1 MRRSAQGSARKKPE
15 CPDYKEEFLAL
26 LPSLRAFARSLCGN
40 PAWAD
45 DLTQET
51 LLRAWANRASF
62 EPGTNMRGW
71 LFTILR
77 NTFYTSARRRRRET
91 EDPDG
96 AHAMRLLISPAQEHS
111 VELRDLRRFMR
122 RLPDEQR
129 EALIL
134 VGASGFTYKQA
145 AEICGCAVGSIK
157 SRVSRARR
165 ALVTQL
171 EGPDEDGERR
181 EMEVEERFAA
191 GSEADFAE
199 LAR

>member
-1 MRRSAQGSARKKPE
+1 MGQSTPSE
-15 CPDYKEEFLAL
+15 PDYKAEFLAL

-40 PAWAD
+40 LAWAD

-51 LLRAWANRASF
+51 LMRAWANRASF

-77 NTFYTSARRRRRET
+77 NAFFTSMRRRRREL

-96 AHAMRLLISPAQEHS
+96 VQALRIMIAPSQEHA
-111 VELRDLRRFMR
+111 VELRDLRRMLA
-122 RLPDEQR
+122 RLPHEQR

-134 VGASGFTYKQA
+134 VGASGFSYQEA
-145 AEICGCAVGSIK
+145 AAVCGCAVGSIK

-165 ALVTQL
+165 ALLNLL
-171 EGPDEDGERR
+171 EGTTREVGAEPSEQRDDAPLPRPLRR
-181 EMEVEERFAA
+181 HA
-191 GSEADFAE
+191 
-199 LAR
+199 

>member
-1 MRRSAQGSARKKPE
+1 MRQRAQVSTPAE
-15 CPDYKEEFLAL
+15 PDYKGEFLAL

-77 NTFYTSARRRRRET
+77 NTFYTSARRRRREA

-96 AHAMRLLISPAQEHS
+96 AHAMRLLIAPAQEHS
-111 VELRDLRRFMR
+111 VELRDLRRCMG

-171 EGPDEDGERR
+171 EGPDEHGEGQ
-181 EMEVEERFAA
+181 ETEIEERFAA
-191 GSEADFAE
+191 EGEADFAD

>member
-1 MRRSAQGSARKKPE
+1 MRRCAQVSTAAE
-15 CPDYKEEFLAL
+15 PDYKGEFLAL

-77 NTFYTSARRRRRET
+77 NTFYTSARRRRREA

-111 VELRDLRRFMR
+111 VELRDLRRCMR

-165 ALVTQL
+165 ALVVQL
-171 EGPDEDGERR
+171 EGLDEHGEGQ
-181 EMEVEERFAA
+181 EAEIEERFAA
-191 GSEADFAE
+191 EGEADFAD

>member
-1 MRRSAQGSARKKPE
+1 MRRGAQGARTE
-15 CPDYKEEFLAL
+15 PDYKREFLAL

-51 LLRAWANRASF
+51 LLRAWANRSSF

-77 NTFYTSARRRRRET
+77 NTFYTNARRRRREA

-96 AHAMRLLISPAQEHS
+96 VHAMRLLISPAQEHS
-111 VELRDLRRFMR
+111 VELRDLHRFMW

-165 ALVTQL
+165 ALVIQL
-171 EGPDEDGERR
+171 EGPDEDAERQQAEIEEEEEIAPEGET
-181 EMEVEERFAA
+181 
-191 GSEADFAE
+191 DFAGV
-199 LAR
+199 AR